1 MKSRSEKKWESQRKI
16 LVAASKRLRR
26 EGLRGASVAAVMDD
40 AGLTHGAFY
49 SHFENKG
56 ELARAALT
64 EALQENRK
72 RWTARFSSGSW
83 SSHLSKLASRYLTP
97 KHRDNLDDGCALAA
111 LCSETARSDPEFQEA
126 YEAELLKTLR
136 AIEAQGPDGTDDQKN
151 EDTLAFF
158 SLLVGSMALSRAV
171 SSNELSDQILE
182 SAKKAAGRLAS
193 EGVESYGDFWCM
205 EAG

>member
-1 MKSRSEKKWESQRKI
+1 MKSRLEKKWESRSKI

-49 SHFENKG
+49 SHFQSKG

-72 RWTARFSSGSW
+72 RWTAKFSSGSW
-83 SSHLSKLASRYLTP
+83 SSHLSKLASRYLTQ

-111 LCSETARSDPEFQEA
+111 LCSETARSDPEFHQA
-126 YEAELLKTLR
+126 YEAELLKTIR
-136 AIEAQGPDGTDDQKN
+136 AIKAQGFDGIGGQKH
-151 EDTLAFF
+151 EDALAFF
-158 SLLVGSMALSRAV
+158 CLLVGSMALSRAV
-171 SSNELSDQILE
+171 SSSELSDQILE
-182 SAKKAAGRLAS
+182 SAKNAAGRLAS
-193 EGVESYGDFWCM
+193 AGVDHEL
-205 EAG
+205 